1 MKLSRGA
8 HVRLSPS
15 AFHILLLVAG
25 AAFLLADAFHGNVW
39 FDESYSVGIA
49 NHSFADIW
57 YYSSGDVH
65 PVLIYWALH
74 VLNLVFGQNITIYR
88 LFTVA
93 GAIAMAVLGY
103 THVRRDAGWAT
114 GVLFSFFA
122 LFTPYISLMA
132 VEIRMYSW
140 ATFAVMLCF
149 IYAMRIIG
157 TQLATPPARI
167 AQAARGLKC
176 WAGTPRRWWIA
187 CFASSLA
194 CAYLHYF
201 GAMSAFMINVVL
213 LFALGARAWR
223 HRKGGPNPLPEQAV
237 RAGAPLRV
245 LIIGCVA
252 QVALYLPWI
261 ITAVTSQMGVVG
273 GTYWAKIVFP
283 TTYIELATYAF
294 LTSPL
299 SFAARGSYG
308 VVPQVIVQGIG
319 YAAVAVLAF
328 LIAWAARWATWR
340 IGLHRAA
347 RKQQIAAAKAQRA
360 GGAAGAEADAGAAG
374 TGAAN
379 DAANPLA
386 AGSTEMA
393 SGAIAGSAAPPSEN
407 QATTTTIELG
417 ESSISGTSASASTSA
432 AAGAS
437 AGSAANTAARAVK
450 HLRLKRFYAWLVS
463 DPIAPVVAALVVYF
477 GVFAISWTASM
488 VMNSMILYYRYLF
501 VAIGPLLFAI
511 ASVLSHVQTKPL
523 VAGVVAVTLAASV
536 MNQALLVRDDYDPAN
551 NVPVQQF
558 RETVDRVADQNGG
571 QSPLVVSTDIG
582 YMGVTSVMCPDIPQ
596 TYMDWQKGNWDRA
609 YMAYSPTLVSKMSWE
624 IIFNNFHGTFICLG
638 QAQND
643 SLPRD
648 ISDLSQKDGFNLV
661 EYHTYYRPYERTWM
675 TIAVMTKS

>member
-8 HVRLSPS
+8 HVRLSSS

-25 AAFLLADAFHGNVW
+25 DAFLLTDAFHGNVW

-103 THVRRDAGWAT
+103 THVRRDHGWAT

-149 IYAMRIIG
+149 IYAIRIIG

-167 AQAARGLKC
+167 AEAARGLKC
-176 WAGTPRRWWIA
+176 WAGTPRRWWIT

-223 HRKGGPNPLPEQAV
+223 HRKHGPNPLPEQAV

-261 ITAVTSQMGVVG
+261 VTAVTTQMGVVG
-273 GTYWAKIVFP
+273 GTYWAKIAFP

-308 VVPQVIVQGIG
+308 VVPQMLVQGIG
-319 YAAVAVLAF
+319 YAAAVVLAF
-328 LIAWAARWATWR
+328 LIAWAARWAAWR

-360 GGAAGAEADAGAAG
+360 GGAASASAG
-374 TGAAN
+374 T
-379 DAANPLA
+379 
-386 AGSTEMA
+386 A
-393 SGAIAGSAAPPSEN
+393 SDAIAGSAAIPSEDH
-407 QATTTTIELG
+407 AAAVAVGLAEG
-417 ESSISGTSASASTSA
+417 PISGTSACR

-437 AGSAANTAARAVK
+437 AGPAADTAVHAVK

-511 ASVLSHVQTKPL
+511 AAVLSHVRTKPL
-523 VAGVVAVTLAASV
+523 MAGVVAVTLAASV
-536 MNQALLVRDDYDPAN
+536 MNQTLLVRDDYDPAN

-558 RETVDRVADQNGG
+558 RETVNRVADQNGG

>member
-8 HVRLSPS
+8 HVRLSSS

-25 AAFLLADAFHGNVW
+25 AAFLLTDAFHGNVW

-103 THVRRDAGWAT
+103 THVRRDHGWAT

-167 AQAARGLKC
+167 AEAARGLKC

-223 HRKGGPNPLPEQAV
+223 HRKRGPHPLPDQAV

-245 LIIGCVA
+245 LIIGCIV

-299 SFAARGSYG
+299 SFAARDSYG

-319 YAAVAVLAF
+319 YAAVVVLAF
-328 LIAWAARWATWR
+328 LIAWAARWVTWR

-347 RKQQIAAAKAQRA
+347 RKQQIAAAKAQREGQA
-360 GGAAGAEADAGAAG
+360 AATVAKPGEGAAPCSNVGAGPDTDANGHFA
-374 TGAAN
+374 
-379 DAANPLA
+379 P
-386 AGSTEMA
+386 A
-393 SGAIAGSAAPPSEN
+393 S
-407 QATTTTIELG
+407 
-417 ESSISGTSASASTSA
+417 SASS
-432 AAGAS
+432 
-437 AGSAANTAARAVK
+437 VK

-523 VAGVVAVTLAASV
+523 VAGVVAVTLAASM

-624 IIFNNFHGTFICLG
+624 IIFDNFHGTFICLG

-648 ISDLSQKDGFNLV
+648 ISDLSQKDSFNLV

>member
-8 HVRLSPS
+8 HVRLSSS

-25 AAFLLADAFHGNVW
+25 AAFLLTDAFHGNVW

-74 VLNLVFGQNITIYR
+74 VLNLVFGPNITIYR

-103 THVRRDAGWAT
+103 THIRRDAGWAT

-157 TQLATPPARI
+157 TQLATPPVQI
-167 AQAARGLKC
+167 AEAARGLKC
-176 WAGTPRRWWIA
+176 WAGTPRRWWIT

-223 HRKGGPNPLPEQAV
+223 HRKHGPHPLPEQAV

-245 LIIGCVA
+245 LIIGCVV

-308 VVPQVIVQGIG
+308 VVPQMIVQGIG
-319 YAAVAVLAF
+319 YAAVVVLAF

-360 GGAAGAEADAGAAG
+360 GGAAGAKSA
-374 TGAAN
+374 
-379 DAANPLA
+379 
-386 AGSTEMA
+386 
-393 SGAIAGSAAPPSEN
+393 AGSAA
-407 QATTTTIELG
+407 G
-417 ESSISGTSASASTSA
+417 SAV
-432 AAGAS
+432 GAS
-437 AGSAANTAARAVK
+437 AGFAEGASAGPAANTAARAIK

-511 ASVLSHVQTKPL
+511 AAVLSHVQTKPL

-558 RETVDRVADQNGG
+558 RESVDRVADQNGG

-624 IIFNNFHGTFICLG
+624 IIFDNFHGTFICLG

>member
-8 HVRLSPS
+8 HVRLSSS

-25 AAFLLADAFHGNVW
+25 AAFLLTDAFHSNVW

-103 THVRRDAGWAT
+103 THVRRDHGWAT

-149 IYAMRIIG
+149 IYAIRIIG

-167 AQAARGLKC
+167 AKAARGLKC
-176 WAGTPRRWWIA
+176 WAGTPRRWWIT

-223 HRKGGPNPLPEQAV
+223 HRKHGPDPLPEQAV

-261 ITAVTSQMGVVG
+261 VTAVTSQMGVVG

-308 VVPQVIVQGIG
+308 VVPQVIVQAIG
-319 YAAVAVLAF
+319 YAAVVVLAF

-340 IGLHRAA
+340 IGLHHAA
-347 RKQQIAAAKAQRA
+347 RKQQIAEGKAASV
-360 GGAAGAEADAGAAG
+360 AGAGVGANLP
-374 TGAAN
+374 T
-379 DAANPLA
+379 
-386 AGSTEMA
+386 A
-393 SGAIAGSAAPPSEN
+393 SDAGSAA
-407 QATTTTIELG
+407 
-417 ESSISGTSASASTSA
+417 ASA
-432 AAGAS
+432 
-437 AGSAANTAARAVK
+437 ARPVK

-511 ASVLSHVQTKPL
+511 AAVLSHVRTKLL
-523 VAGVVAVTLAASV
+523 VTGVVAVTLAASV
-536 MNQALLVRDDYDPAN
+536 VNQALLVRDDYDPAN

-558 RETVDRVADQNGG
+558 RETVDRVANQNGG

-624 IIFNNFHGTFICLG
+624 IIFDNFHGTFICLG
-638 QAQND
+638 QAQSN

>member
-8 HVRLSPS
+8 QTRLSS
-15 AFHILLLVAG
+15 NAFHILLLVAG
-25 AAFLLADAFHGNVW
+25 AAFLLTDAFHGNVW

-74 VLNLVFGQNITIYR
+74 VLNLVFGQNITVYR

-103 THVRRDAGWAT
+103 THVRRDHGWAT

-122 LFTPYISLMA
+122 LFTPYIALMA

-157 TQLATPPARI
+157 TQLAAPPMRI
-167 AQAARGLKC
+167 AEAARGLKC
-176 WAGTPRRWWIA
+176 WAGTPRRWWIT

-223 HRKGGPNPLPEQAV
+223 HRKRGPHPLPEQAV
-237 RAGAPLRV
+237 SADAPLRV
-245 LIIGCVA
+245 LIIGCVV

-261 ITAVTSQMGVVG
+261 VTAVTSQMGVVG

-308 VVPQVIVQGIG
+308 VVPQVLVQGIG
-319 YAAVAVLAF
+319 YAAAVVLAF
-328 LIAWAARWATWR
+328 LIAWAARWAAWR

-360 GGAAGAEADAGAAG
+360 GASAGVDGH
-374 TGAAN
+374 
-379 DAANPLA
+379 
-386 AGSTEMA
+386 
-393 SGAIAGSAAPPSEN
+393 SAAAPADGQTAATPAGLSE
-407 QATTTTIELG
+407 
-417 ESSISGTSASASTSA
+417 GTASCPSTSA
-432 AAGAS
+432 AAR
-437 AGSAANTAARAVK
+437 TCPVR

-511 ASVLSHVQTKPL
+511 AAVLSHVRAKPL
-523 VAGVVAVTLAASV
+523 VAGVVVVTLAASV
-536 MNQALLVRDDYDPAN
+536 VNQALLVRDDYDPAN

-624 IIFNNFHGTFICLG
+624 IIFDNFHGTFICLG

>member
-8 HVRLSPS
+8 QARLSSS

-25 AAFLLADAFHGNVW
+25 AAFLLTDAFHGNVW

-74 VLNLVFGQNITIYR
+74 VLNLVFGQNITVYR

-103 THVRRDAGWAT
+103 THVRRDAGWKT

-157 TQLATPPARI
+157 TQLAKPPARI
-167 AQAARGLKC
+167 AEAARGLKC

-223 HRKGGPNPLPEQAV
+223 HRKRGPHPLPEQAV

-245 LIIGCVA
+245 LIIGCVV
-252 QVALYLPWI
+252 QVVLYLPWI
-261 ITAVTSQMGVVG
+261 VTAVTSQMGVVG

-283 TTYIELATYAF
+283 TTYIELATFAF

-319 YAAVAVLAF
+319 YAAVVVLAF
-328 LIAWAARWATWR
+328 LIAWTARWATWR

-347 RKQQIAAAKAQRA
+347 RKQQIAEAKAQRA
-360 GGAAGAEADAGAAG
+360 GAAVGTAAGVNVPS
-374 TGAAN
+374 AAN

-386 AGSTEMA
+386 IASTGTASDMFTGSNATPCENH
-393 SGAIAGSAAPPSEN
+393 GA
-407 QATTTTIELG
+407 ATTAGFAEG
-417 ESSISGTSASASTSA
+417 SISSASTTESA
-432 AAGAS
+432 ATHTS
-437 AGSAANTAARAVK
+437 PVK

-511 ASVLSHVQTKPL
+511 AAVLSHVRTKPL
-523 VAGVVAVTLAASV
+523 VAGVVVVTLATSV
-536 MNQALLVRDDYDPAN
+536 VNQALLVRDDYDPAN

-624 IIFNNFHGTFICLG
+624 IIFDNFHGTFICLG

>member
-8 HVRLSPS
+8 HVRLSSS

-25 AAFLLADAFHGNVW
+25 AAFLLTDAFHGNVW

-103 THVRRDAGWAT
+103 THVRRDHGWAT

-149 IYAMRIIG
+149 IYVIRIIG

-167 AQAARGLKC
+167 AEAARGLKC

-237 RAGAPLRV
+237 CAGAPLRV

-261 ITAVTSQMGVVG
+261 VTAVTSQMGVVG

-308 VVPQVIVQGIG
+308 VVPQVLVQGIG
-319 YAAVAVLAF
+319 YAAAVVLAF
-328 LIAWAARWATWR
+328 LIAWAARWAAWR

-347 RKQQIAAAKAQRA
+347 RKQQIAAAKAQRTD
-360 GGAAGAEADAGAAG
+360 GAASASAG
-374 TGAAN
+374 T
-379 DAANPLA
+379 
-386 AGSTEMA
+386 A
-393 SGAIAGSAAPPSEN
+393 SDTITGSAATPSKDHAAAMAAGLAEDP
-407 QATTTTIELG
+407 
-417 ESSISGTSASASTSA
+417 ISGASACR

-437 AGSAANTAARAVK
+437 ADPAVDTAVRAVK

-463 DPIAPVVAALVVYF
+463 DPIAPVAAALVVYF

-511 ASVLSHVQTKPL
+511 AAVLSHVRTKPL
-523 VAGVVAVTLAASV
+523 VVGVVAVTLAASV

-624 IIFNNFHGTFICLG
+624 IIFDNFHGTFICLG
-638 QAQND
+638 QAQNN

>member
-8 HVRLSPS
+8 HVRLSSS

-74 VLNLVFGQNITIYR
+74 VLSLVFGQNITIYR
-88 LFTVA
+88 LFAVA

-103 THVRRDAGWAT
+103 THVRRDHGWAT

-149 IYAMRIIG
+149 IYAIRIIG

-167 AQAARGLKC
+167 AEAARGLKC
-176 WAGTPRRWWIA
+176 WAGTPRRWWIT

-223 HRKGGPNPLPEQAV
+223 HRKRGPNQLPEQAV

-261 ITAVTSQMGVVG
+261 VTAVTSQMGVVG

-308 VVPQVIVQGIG
+308 VVPQVLVQGIG
-319 YAAVAVLAF
+319 YAAAVVLAF
-328 LIAWAARWATWR
+328 LIAWAARWAAWR

-360 GGAAGAEADAGAAG
+360 GGAARASAG
-374 TGAAN
+374 TAAKL
-379 DAANPLA
+379 DE
-386 AGSTEMA
+386 GS
-393 SGAIAGSAAPPSEN
+393 ISAA
-407 QATTTTIELG
+407 
-417 ESSISGTSASASTSA
+417 SACR

-437 AGSAANTAARAVK
+437 AGPAIDTAVRAVK

-463 DPIAPVVAALVVYF
+463 DPIAPVAAALVVYF

-511 ASVLSHVQTKPL
+511 AAVLSHVRTKPL

-536 MNQALLVRDDYDPAN
+536 VNQALLVRDDYDPAN

-558 RETVDRVADQNGG
+558 RETVDRVANQNGG

-638 QAQND
+638 QAQNN

-661 EYHTYYRPYERTWM
+661 ECHTYYRPYERTWM

>member
-1 MKLSRGA
+1 MKLSRA
-8 HVRLSPS
+8 VHARFSS
-15 AFHILLLVAG
+15 NAFHILLLVAG
-25 AAFLLADAFHGNVW
+25 AAFLLTDAFHGNVW

-103 THVRRDAGWAT
+103 THVRRDHGWAT

-149 IYAMRIIG
+149 IYAIRIIG

-167 AQAARGLKC
+167 AEAARGLKC

-223 HRKGGPNPLPEQAV
+223 HRKRGPHPLPDQAV

-245 LIIGCVA
+245 LIIGCIV

-319 YAAVAVLAF
+319 YAAVVVLAF

-347 RKQQIAAAKAQRA
+347 RKQQIAEAKAQREGQA
-360 GGAAGAEADAGAAG
+360 AATAAKPGEGAAPCSNVGAGPDTDANGHFA
-374 TGAAN
+374 
-379 DAANPLA
+379 P
-386 AGSTEMA
+386 A
-393 SGAIAGSAAPPSEN
+393 S
-407 QATTTTIELG
+407 
-417 ESSISGTSASASTSA
+417 SASS
-432 AAGAS
+432 
-437 AGSAANTAARAVK
+437 VK

-624 IIFNNFHGTFICLG
+624 IIFDNFHGTFICLG

>member
-1 MKLSRGA
+1 MKLSRA
-8 HVRLSPS
+8 VHARFSS
-15 AFHILLLVAG
+15 NAFHILLLVAG
-25 AAFLLADAFHGNVW
+25 AAFLLTDAFHGNVW

-103 THVRRDAGWAT
+103 THIRRDAGWAT

-167 AQAARGLKC
+167 AEAARGLKC
-176 WAGTPRRWWIA
+176 WAGTPRRWWIT

-223 HRKGGPNPLPEQAV
+223 HRKCGPHPLPDQAV

-245 LIIGCVA
+245 LIIGCVV

-347 RKQQIAAAKAQRA
+347 RKQQIAAAKAQREGQA
-360 GGAAGAEADAGAAG
+360 AATAAKPGEGAAPCSNVGAGPDTDANGHFA
-374 TGAAN
+374 
-379 DAANPLA
+379 P
-386 AGSTEMA
+386 A
-393 SGAIAGSAAPPSEN
+393 S
-407 QATTTTIELG
+407 
-417 ESSISGTSASASTSA
+417 SASS
-432 AAGAS
+432 
-437 AGSAANTAARAVK
+437 VK

>member
-8 HVRLSPS
+8 HVRLSSS

-25 AAFLLADAFHGNVW
+25 AAFLLTDAFHGNVW

-74 VLNLVFGQNITIYR
+74 VLNLVFGQNITVYR

-103 THVRRDAGWAT
+103 THVRRDHGWKT

-157 TQLATPPARI
+157 TQLAAPPARI
-167 AQAARGLKC
+167 AEAARGLKC
-176 WAGTPRRWWIA
+176 WAGTPRRWWIT

-223 HRKGGPNPLPEQAV
+223 HRKRGPHPLPEQAV
-237 RAGAPLRV
+237 SAGAPLRV
-245 LIIGCVA
+245 LITGCVV

-261 ITAVTSQMGVVG
+261 VTAVTSQMGVVG

-308 VVPQVIVQGIG
+308 VVPQVLVQGIG
-319 YAAVAVLAF
+319 YAAVVVLAF

-347 RKQQIAAAKAQRA
+347 RKQQIAEAKAQRA
-360 GGAAGAEADAGAAG
+360 GGAAGAESA
-374 TGAAN
+374 
-379 DAANPLA
+379 
-386 AGSTEMA
+386 
-393 SGAIAGSAAPPSEN
+393 AGSAA
-407 QATTTTIELG
+407 G
-417 ESSISGTSASASTSA
+417 ASAGFA
-432 AAGAS
+432 EGAS

-511 ASVLSHVQTKPL
+511 AAVLSHVQTKPL

-558 RETVDRVADQNGG
+558 RETVDRVADENGG

-624 IIFNNFHGTFICLG
+624 IIFDNFHGTFICLG

>member
-8 HVRLSPS
+8 HVRLSSS

-25 AAFLLADAFHGNVW
+25 AAFLLTDAFHGNVW

-103 THVRRDAGWAT
+103 THVRRDHGWAT

-149 IYAMRIIG
+149 IYAIRIIG

-176 WAGTPRRWWIA
+176 WAGTPRRWWIT

-223 HRKGGPNPLPEQAV
+223 HRKRGPNPLPEQAV
-237 RAGAPLRV
+237 CAGAPLRV

-252 QVALYLPWI
+252 QVVLYLPWI
-261 ITAVTSQMGVVG
+261 VTAVTNQMGVVG

-308 VVPQVIVQGIG
+308 VVPQVLVQGIG
-319 YAAVAVLAF
+319 YAAAVVLAF
-328 LIAWAARWATWR
+328 LIAWAARWAAWR

-347 RKQQIAAAKAQRA
+347 RKQQIAAAKAQRTD
-360 GGAAGAEADAGAAG
+360 GAASASAG
-374 TGAAN
+374 T
-379 DAANPLA
+379 
-386 AGSTEMA
+386 A
-393 SGAIAGSAAPPSEN
+393 SDTITGSAATPSKDHAAAMAAGLAEDP
-407 QATTTTIELG
+407 
-417 ESSISGTSASASTSA
+417 ISGASACR

-437 AGSAANTAARAVK
+437 ADPAVDTAVRAVK
-450 HLRLKRFYAWLVS
+450 HLRLKRFYAWLIS
-463 DPIAPVVAALVVYF
+463 DPIAPVAAALVVYF

-511 ASVLSHVQTKPL
+511 AAVLSHVRTKPL

-536 MNQALLVRDDYDPAN
+536 VNQALLVRDDYDPAN

-624 IIFNNFHGTFICLG
+624 IIFDNFHGTFICLG
-638 QAQND
+638 QAQNN

>member
-8 HVRLSPS
+8 HVRLSSS

-25 AAFLLADAFHGNVW
+25 AAFLLTDAFHGNVW

-103 THVRRDAGWAT
+103 THVRRDHGWAT

-157 TQLATPPARI
+157 TQLATPPAQI
-167 AQAARGLKC
+167 AEAARGLKC
-176 WAGTPRRWWIA
+176 WAGTPRRWWIT

-223 HRKGGPNPLPEQAV
+223 HRKHGPDPLPEQVV

-261 ITAVTSQMGVVG
+261 VTAVTSQMGVVG

-294 LTSPL
+294 LTSPM
-299 SFAARGSYG
+299 SFAGRGSYG
-308 VVPQVIVQGIG
+308 VVPQVIVQVIG
-319 YAAVAVLAF
+319 YAAAVVLAF

-347 RKQQIAAAKAQRA
+347 RKQQIAEGKAQRA
-360 GGAAGAEADAGAAG
+360 GGAARASAG
-374 TGAAN
+374 TAAKL
-379 DAANPLA
+379 DE
-386 AGSTEMA
+386 GS
-393 SGAIAGSAAPPSEN
+393 ISAA
-407 QATTTTIELG
+407 
-417 ESSISGTSASASTSA
+417 SACR

-437 AGSAANTAARAVK
+437 AGPAIDTAVRAVK

-463 DPIAPVVAALVVYF
+463 DPIAPVVAALVVYS

-511 ASVLSHVQTKPL
+511 AAVLSHVRTKPL

-536 MNQALLVRDDYDPAN
+536 VNQALLVRDDYDPAN

-558 RETVDRVADQNGG
+558 RETVDRVANQNGG

-638 QAQND
+638 QAQNN

>member
-8 HVRLSPS
+8 HVRLSSS

-25 AAFLLADAFHGNVW
+25 AAFLLTDAFHGNVW

-157 TQLATPPARI
+157 TQLATPPTRI

-245 LIIGCVA
+245 LIIGCVV

-308 VVPQVIVQGIG
+308 VVPQVLVQGIG
-319 YAAVAVLAF
+319 YAAVVVLAF

-347 RKQQIAAAKAQRA
+347 RKQQIAEAKAQRA
-360 GGAAGAEADAGAAG
+360 GGAAGAESA
-374 TGAAN
+374 
-379 DAANPLA
+379 
-386 AGSTEMA
+386 
-393 SGAIAGSAAPPSEN
+393 AGSAA
-407 QATTTTIELG
+407 G
-417 ESSISGTSASASTSA
+417 ASAGFA
-432 AAGAS
+432 EGAS

-450 HLRLKRFYAWLVS
+450 HLRLKRFYAWLIS

-511 ASVLSHVQTKPL
+511 AAVLSHVRTKPL

-536 MNQALLVRDDYDPAN
+536 VNQALLVRDDYDPAN

-558 RETVDRVADQNGG
+558 RETVDRVADENGG

-624 IIFNNFHGTFICLG
+624 IIFDNFHGTFICLG

-648 ISDLSQKDGFNLV
+648 ISDLSQKAGFNLV
-661 EYHTYYRPYERTWM
+661 EYHT
-675 TIAVMTKS
+675 

>member
-8 HVRLSPS
+8 HVRLSSS

-25 AAFLLADAFHGNVW
+25 AAFLLTDAFHGNVW

-103 THVRRDAGWAT
+103 THVRRDHGWAT

-149 IYAMRIIG
+149 IYAIRIIG

-167 AQAARGLKC
+167 AEAARGLKC
-176 WAGTPRRWWIA
+176 WAGTPRRWWIT

-223 HRKGGPNPLPEQAV
+223 HRKRGPNPLPEQAV
-237 RAGAPLRV
+237 RAGAPLHV

-252 QVALYLPWI
+252 QVTLYLPWI
-261 ITAVTSQMGVVG
+261 VTAVTSQMGVVG

-308 VVPQVIVQGIG
+308 VVPQVLVQGIG
-319 YAAVAVLAF
+319 YAAAVVLAF
-328 LIAWAARWATWR
+328 LIAWAARWAAWR

-360 GGAAGAEADAGAAG
+360 GGAARASAAAG
-374 TGAAN
+374 TAAKL
-379 DAANPLA
+379 DE
-386 AGSTEMA
+386 GS
-393 SGAIAGSAAPPSEN
+393 ISAA
-407 QATTTTIELG
+407 
-417 ESSISGTSASASTSA
+417 SACR

-437 AGSAANTAARAVK
+437 AGPAIDTAVRAVK

-511 ASVLSHVQTKPL
+511 AAVLSHVRTKPL

-536 MNQALLVRDDYDPAN
+536 VNQALLVRDDYDPAN

-558 RETVDRVADQNGG
+558 RETVDRVANQNGG

-638 QAQND
+638 QAQNN

>member
-1 MKLSRGA
+1 MKLSRA
-8 HVRLSPS
+8 AQARLSSS

-25 AAFLLADAFHGNVW
+25 AAFLLTDAFHGNVW

-74 VLNLVFGQNITIYR
+74 VLNLVFGQNITVYR

-93 GAIAMAVLGY
+93 GAIVMAVLGY
-103 THVRRDAGWAT
+103 THVRRDAGWKT

-176 WAGTPRRWWIA
+176 WAGTPRRWWIT

-223 HRKGGPNPLPEQAV
+223 HRKRGLHPLPEQAV

-245 LIIGCVA
+245 LIIGCIV
-252 QVALYLPWI
+252 QVALYLPWMV
-261 ITAVTSQMGVVG
+261 TAVTSQMGVVG

-308 VVPQVIVQGIG
+308 VVPQVLVQGIG
-319 YAAVAVLAF
+319 YAAIVVLAF

-347 RKQQIAAAKAQRA
+347 RKQQIAEAKAQRA
-360 GGAAGAEADAGAAG
+360 GGAAGAESAAG
-374 TGAAN
+374 V
-379 DAANPLA
+379 
-386 AGSTEMA
+386 S
-393 SGAIAGSAAPPSEN
+393 AGSAATPSEN
-407 QATTTTIELG
+407 QAAAIAAKPG
-417 ESSISGTSASASTSA
+417 EGAAPCSS
-432 AAGAS
+432 AGAS
-437 AGSAANTAARAVK
+437 SSTNANGHFAPASSTCSVK

-463 DPIAPVVAALVVYF
+463 EPVAPVVAALVVYF

-511 ASVLSHVQTKPL
+511 AAVLSHVRTKPL
-523 VAGVVAVTLAASV
+523 VAGVVVVTLAASV
-536 MNQALLVRDDYDPAN
+536 VNQALLVRDDYDPAN

-558 RETVDRVADQNGG
+558 RETVDRVADENGG

-609 YMAYSPTLVSKMSWE
+609 YMAYSPTLASKMSWE
-624 IIFNNFHGTFICLG
+624 IIFDNFHGTFICLG

>member
-8 HVRLSPS
+8 HVRLSSS

-25 AAFLLADAFHGNVW
+25 AAFLLTDAFHGNVW

-167 AQAARGLKC
+167 AEAARGLKC
-176 WAGTPRRWWIA
+176 WAGTPRRWWIT

-223 HRKGGPNPLPEQAV
+223 HRKHGPHPLPEQAV

-245 LIIGCVA
+245 LIIGCIV

-308 VVPQVIVQGIG
+308 VVPQVLVQGIG
-319 YAAVAVLAF
+319 YAAAVVLAF
-328 LIAWAARWATWR
+328 LIAWAARWAAWR

-347 RKQQIAAAKAQRA
+347 RKQQIAAAKAQREGQA
-360 GGAAGAEADAGAAG
+360 AVTAAKPGEGAAQCSNVGAGPDTDANGHFA
-374 TGAAN
+374 
-379 DAANPLA
+379 P
-386 AGSTEMA
+386 A
-393 SGAIAGSAAPPSEN
+393 S
-407 QATTTTIELG
+407 
-417 ESSISGTSASASTSA
+417 SASS
-432 AAGAS
+432 
-437 AGSAANTAARAVK
+437 VK

-511 ASVLSHVQTKPL
+511 ASVLSHVRTKPL
-523 VAGVVAVTLAASV
+523 VAGVVTVTLAASV

>member
-8 HVRLSPS
+8 QARLSSS

-25 AAFLLADAFHGNVW
+25 SAFLLTDAFHGNVW

-74 VLNLVFGQNITIYR
+74 VLNLVFGQSITVYR

-103 THVRRDAGWAT
+103 THVRRDAGWKT

-157 TQLATPPARI
+157 TQLATPPALI
-167 AQAARGLKC
+167 AEAARGLKC
-176 WAGTPRRWWIA
+176 WAGTPRRWWIT

-223 HRKGGPNPLPEQAV
+223 HRKHGPHPLPEQAV

-245 LIIGCVA
+245 LIIGCIV

-261 ITAVTSQMGVVG
+261 VTAVTSQMGVVG

-319 YAAVAVLAF
+319 YAAVVVLAF
-328 LIAWAARWATWR
+328 LIAWSARWATWR

-347 RKQQIAAAKAQRA
+347 RKQQIAAAKAQRE
-360 GGAAGAEADAGAAG
+360 GAAGAESAVG
-374 TGAAN
+374 T
-379 DAANPLA
+379 
-386 AGSTEMA
+386 
-393 SGAIAGSAAPPSEN
+393 
-407 QATTTTIELG
+407 
-417 ESSISGTSASASTSA
+417 
-432 AAGAS
+432 S
-437 AGSAANTAARAVK
+437 AGSAATPSENQTPATTTGLDKGSISRTSSAPTTSASAAAAAYPVK
-450 HLRLKRFYAWLVS
+450 LLRLKRFYAWLVS
-463 DPIAPVVAALVVYF
+463 DAIAPVVAALVVYF

-511 ASVLSHVQTKPL
+511 AAVLSHVQTKPL
-523 VAGVVAVTLAASV
+523 VAGVVVVTLAASV
-536 MNQALLVRDDYDPAN
+536 VNQALLVRDDYDPAN

-624 IIFNNFHGTFICLG
+624 IIFDNFHGTFICLG

>member
-1 MKLSRGA
+1 MKLSRA
-8 HVRLSPS
+8 VHARFSS
-15 AFHILLLVAG
+15 NAFHILLLVAG
-25 AAFLLADAFHGNVW
+25 AAFLLTDAFHGNVW

-57 YYSSGDVH
+57 NYSSGDVH
-65 PVLIYWALH
+65 PVLMYWALH

-167 AQAARGLKC
+167 AEAARGLKC

-223 HRKGGPNPLPEQAV
+223 HRKRGPHPLPDQAV

-245 LIIGCVA
+245 LIIGCIV

-319 YAAVAVLAF
+319 YAAVVVLAF

-347 RKQQIAAAKAQRA
+347 RKQQIAEAKAQREGQA
-360 GGAAGAEADAGAAG
+360 AATAAKPGEGAAPCSNVGAGPDTDANGHFA
-374 TGAAN
+374 
-379 DAANPLA
+379 P
-386 AGSTEMA
+386 A
-393 SGAIAGSAAPPSEN
+393 S
-407 QATTTTIELG
+407 
-417 ESSISGTSASASTSA
+417 SASS
-432 AAGAS
+432 
-437 AGSAANTAARAVK
+437 VK

-624 IIFNNFHGTFICLG
+624 IIFDNFHGTFICLG

>member
-1 MKLSRGA
+1 MKLSRDA
-8 HVRLSPS
+8 HARLSSS

-25 AAFLLADAFHGNVW
+25 AAFLLTDAFHGNVW

-74 VLNLVFGQNITIYR
+74 VVNLVFGQNITIYR

-149 IYAMRIIG
+149 IYALRIIG

-167 AQAARGLKC
+167 AEAARGLKC
-176 WAGTPRRWWIA
+176 WAGTPRRWWIV

-223 HRKGGPNPLPEQAV
+223 HRKGGPHPLPEQAV

-245 LIIGCVA
+245 LIIGCVV

-261 ITAVTSQMGVVG
+261 LTAVTSQMGVVG

-319 YAAVAVLAF
+319 YAAVVVLAF
-328 LIAWAARWATWR
+328 LIAWAARWVTWR

-360 GGAAGAEADAGAAG
+360 GGVAGAEADAG
-374 TGAAN
+374 T
-379 DAANPLA
+379 
-386 AGSTEMA
+386 
-393 SGAIAGSAAPPSEN
+393 SAAPV
-407 QATTTTIELG
+407 
-417 ESSISGTSASASTSA
+417 
-432 AAGAS
+432 AGAS
-437 AGSAANTAARAVK
+437 AGPAAAAAACPIK

-463 DPIAPVVAALVVYF
+463 DPIAPVVAALTVYF

-523 VAGVVAVTLAASV
+523 VVGVVAVTLAASV

>member
-8 HVRLSPS
+8 HVRLSSS

-25 AAFLLADAFHGNVW
+25 AAFLLTDAFHGNVW

-103 THVRRDAGWAT
+103 THVRRDHGWAT

-140 ATFAVMLCF
+140 ATFTVMLCF
-149 IYAMRIIG
+149 IYAIRIIG

-167 AQAARGLKC
+167 AEAARGLKC
-176 WAGTPRRWWIA
+176 WAGTPRRWWIT

-223 HRKGGPNPLPEQAV
+223 HRKSGPNPLPEQAV
-237 RAGAPLRV
+237 CADAPLRV

-261 ITAVTSQMGVVG
+261 VTAVTSQMGVVG

-308 VVPQVIVQGIG
+308 VVPQVLVQGIG
-319 YAAVAVLAF
+319 YAAAVVLAF
-328 LIAWAARWATWR
+328 LIAWAARWAAWR

-347 RKQQIAAAKAQRA
+347 RKQQIAAAKAQRTD
-360 GGAAGAEADAGAAG
+360 GAASASAG
-374 TGAAN
+374 T
-379 DAANPLA
+379 
-386 AGSTEMA
+386 A
-393 SGAIAGSAAPPSEN
+393 SDTITGSAATPSKDHAAAMAAGLAEDP
-407 QATTTTIELG
+407 
-417 ESSISGTSASASTSA
+417 ISGASACR

-437 AGSAANTAARAVK
+437 ADPAVDTAVRAVK

-463 DPIAPVVAALVVYF
+463 DPIAPVAAALVVYF

-511 ASVLSHVQTKPL
+511 AAVLSHVRTKPL

-536 MNQALLVRDDYDPAN
+536 VNQALLVRDDYDSAN

-624 IIFNNFHGTFICLG
+624 IIFDNFHGTFICLG

>member
-1 MKLSRGA
+1 MKLSRDA
-8 HVRLSPS
+8 HARLSSS

-25 AAFLLADAFHGNVW
+25 AAFLLTDAFHGNVW

-167 AQAARGLKC
+167 AEAARGLKC

-223 HRKGGPNPLPEQAV
+223 HRKRGPHPLPDQAV

-245 LIIGCVA
+245 LIIGCIV

-308 VVPQVIVQGIG
+308 VVPQVIVQVIG
-319 YAAVAVLAF
+319 YAAVVVLAF

-360 GGAAGAEADAGAAG
+360 GGAAGAESTAGASAG
-374 TGAAN
+374 PAA
-379 DAANPLA
+379 
-386 AGSTEMA
+386 T
-393 SGAIAGSAAPPSEN
+393 PSEN
-407 QATTTTIELG
+407 QAATTTNGLG
-417 ESSISGTSASASTSA
+417 ERSISDTSASASAAA

-437 AGSAANTAARAVK
+437 AGPAANTAARAVK
-450 HLRLKRFYAWLVS
+450 HLRLKRFYAWIISV
-463 DPIAPVVAALVVYF
+463 PIAPVVAALVVYF

-523 VAGVVAVTLAASV
+523 VAGVVAVTLTASV
-536 MNQALLVRDDYDPAN
+536 MNQALLVRDDYDLAN

>member
-8 HVRLSPS
+8 HERLSSS

-25 AAFLLADAFHGNVW
+25 AAFLLTDAFHGNVW

-157 TQLATPPARI
+157 TQLATPPTRI
-167 AQAARGLKC
+167 AQASRGLKC

-223 HRKGGPNPLPEQAV
+223 HRKRGPNPLPEQAV

-245 LIIGCVA
+245 LIIGCVV

-360 GGAAGAEADAGAAG
+360 GGAAGAESAAG
-374 TGAAN
+374 V
-379 DAANPLA
+379 
-386 AGSTEMA
+386 S
-393 SGAIAGSAAPPSEN
+393 AGSAATPSEN
-407 QATTTTIELG
+407 QAAAIAAGLG
-417 ESSISGTSASASTSA
+417 ERSISDASTVPTRGASASAGSA
-432 AAGAS
+432 VGAS
-437 AGSAANTAARAVK
+437 AGFAEGASAGPAANTAARAIK
-450 HLRLKRFYAWLVS
+450 HLRLKRFYAWLIS

-477 GVFAISWTASM
+477 GVFAISWTAST

-511 ASVLSHVQTKPL
+511 AAVLSHVRTKPL

-558 RETVDRVADQNGG
+558 RETVDRVADENGG

-624 IIFNNFHGTFICLG
+624 IIFDNFHGTFICLG

>member
-8 HVRLSPS
+8 HVRLSSS

-103 THVRRDAGWAT
+103 THVRRDHGWAT

-149 IYAMRIIG
+149 IYAIRIIG

-167 AQAARGLKC
+167 AEAARGLKC
-176 WAGTPRRWWIA
+176 WAGTPRRWWIT

-223 HRKGGPNPLPEQAV
+223 HRKRGPNPLPEQAV

-261 ITAVTSQMGVVG
+261 VTAVTSQMGVVG

-308 VVPQVIVQGIG
+308 VVPQVLVQGIG
-319 YAAVAVLAF
+319 YAAAVVLAF
-328 LIAWAARWATWR
+328 LIAWAARWAAWR

-360 GGAAGAEADAGAAG
+360 GGAASASAG
-374 TGAAN
+374 T
-379 DAANPLA
+379 
-386 AGSTEMA
+386 A
-393 SGAIAGSAAPPSEN
+393 SDTITGSAATPSKDHAAAMAAGLAEDP
-407 QATTTTIELG
+407 
-417 ESSISGTSASASTSA
+417 ISGASACR

-437 AGSAANTAARAVK
+437 ADPAVDTAAYSVK

-463 DPIAPVVAALVVYF
+463 DPIAPVAAALVVYF

-511 ASVLSHVQTKPL
+511 AAVLSHVRTKPL

-536 MNQALLVRDDYDPAN
+536 VNQALLVRDDYDPAN

-624 IIFNNFHGTFICLG
+624 IIFDNFHGTFICLG
-638 QAQND
+638 QAQNN

>member
-8 HVRLSPS
+8 HVRLSSS

-25 AAFLLADAFHGNVW
+25 AAFLLTDAFHGNVW

-103 THVRRDAGWAT
+103 THVRRDHGWAT

-149 IYAMRIIG
+149 IYAIRIIG

-167 AQAARGLKC
+167 AEAARGLKC
-176 WAGTPRRWWIA
+176 WAGTPRRWWIM

-223 HRKGGPNPLPEQAV
+223 HRKRGPNLLPEQAV

-252 QVALYLPWI
+252 QVTLYLPWI
-261 ITAVTSQMGVVG
+261 VTAVTSQMGVVG

-308 VVPQVIVQGIG
+308 VVPQVLVQGIG
-319 YAAVAVLAF
+319 YAAAVVLAF
-328 LIAWAARWATWR
+328 LIAWAARWAAWR

-360 GGAAGAEADAGAAG
+360 GGAARASAG
-374 TGAAN
+374 TAAKL
-379 DAANPLA
+379 DE
-386 AGSTEMA
+386 GS
-393 SGAIAGSAAPPSEN
+393 ISAA
-407 QATTTTIELG
+407 
-417 ESSISGTSASASTSA
+417 SACR

-437 AGSAANTAARAVK
+437 AGPAIDTAVRAVK

-463 DPIAPVVAALVVYF
+463 DPIAPVAAALVVYF

-511 ASVLSHVQTKPL
+511 AAVLSHVRTKPL

-536 MNQALLVRDDYDPAN
+536 VNQALLVRDDYDPAN

-558 RETVDRVADQNGG
+558 RETVDRVANQNGG

-638 QAQND
+638 QAQNN

-661 EYHTYYRPYERTWM
+661 ECHTYYRPYERTWM

>member
-8 HVRLSPS
+8 HVRLSSS

-103 THVRRDAGWAT
+103 THVRRDHGWAT

-149 IYAMRIIG
+149 IYAIRIIG

-167 AQAARGLKC
+167 AEAARGLKC
-176 WAGTPRRWWIA
+176 WAGTPRRWWIT

-223 HRKGGPNPLPEQAV
+223 HRKRGPNPLPEQAV

-261 ITAVTSQMGVVG
+261 VTAVTSQMGVVG

-308 VVPQVIVQGIG
+308 VVPQVLVQGIG
-319 YAAVAVLAF
+319 YAAAVVLAF
-328 LIAWAARWATWR
+328 LIAWAARWAAWR

-347 RKQQIAAAKAQRA
+347 RKQQIAEAKAQREGQA
-360 GGAAGAEADAGAAG
+360 AAMAAKPGEGAVLRSRAGAGPDTDANGHFA
-374 TGAAN
+374 
-379 DAANPLA
+379 P
-386 AGSTEMA
+386 A
-393 SGAIAGSAAPPSEN
+393 S
-407 QATTTTIELG
+407 
-417 ESSISGTSASASTSA
+417 SASS
-432 AAGAS
+432 
-437 AGSAANTAARAVK
+437 VK
-450 HLRLKRFYAWLVS
+450 HLRLKRFYAWLIS

-477 GVFAISWTASM
+477 GVFTISWTASM

-501 VAIGPLLFAI
+501 VAIGPLLFSI
-511 ASVLSHVQTKPL
+511 AAVLSHVRTKPL
-523 VAGVVAVTLAASV
+523 VVGVVAVTLAASV

-624 IIFNNFHGTFICLG
+624 IIFDNFHGTFICLG
-638 QAQND
+638 QAQNN

>member
-8 HVRLSPS
+8 HERLSSS

-25 AAFLLADAFHGNVW
+25 AAFLLTDAFHGNVW

-49 NHSFADIW
+49 NHSFAGIW

-157 TQLATPPARI
+157 TQLATPPTRI

-223 HRKGGPNPLPEQAV
+223 HRKGGSHPLPEQAV

-245 LIIGCVA
+245 LIIGCVV

-319 YAAVAVLAF
+319 YAAVVVLAF

-347 RKQQIAAAKAQRA
+347 RKQQIAEAKAQREGQA
-360 GGAAGAEADAGAAG
+360 AATAAKPGEGAA
-374 TGAAN
+374 
-379 DAANPLA
+379 PC
-386 AGSTEMA
+386 
-393 SGAIAGSAAPPSEN
+393 
-407 QATTTTIELG
+407 
-417 ESSISGTSASASTSA
+417 SS
-432 AAGAS
+432 AGAS
-437 AGSAANTAARAVK
+437 SGTNANGHFAPASSTCSVK

-463 DPIAPVVAALVVYF
+463 EPVAPVVAALVVYF

-511 ASVLSHVQTKPL
+511 AAVLSHVRTKPL

-536 MNQALLVRDDYDPAN
+536 VNQALLVRDDYDPAN

-582 YMGVTSVMCPDIPQ
+582 YMSVMCPDIPQ

>member
-1 MKLSRGA
+1 MKLSRA
-8 HVRLSPS
+8 VHARFSS
-15 AFHILLLVAG
+15 NAFHILLLVAG
-25 AAFLLADAFHGNVW
+25 AAFLLTDAFHGNVW

-74 VLNLVFGQNITIYR
+74 VLNLVFGQNITLYR

-132 VEIRMYSW
+132 VEVRMYSW

-167 AQAARGLKC
+167 AEAARGLKC

-223 HRKGGPNPLPEQAV
+223 HRKRGPHPLPDQAV
-237 RAGAPLRV
+237 RACAPLRV
-245 LIIGCVA
+245 LIIGCVV

-347 RKQQIAAAKAQRA
+347 RKQQIATAKAQREGQA
-360 GGAAGAEADAGAAG
+360 AATAAKPGEGAAPCSNVGAGPDTDANGHFA
-374 TGAAN
+374 
-379 DAANPLA
+379 P
-386 AGSTEMA
+386 A
-393 SGAIAGSAAPPSEN
+393 S
-407 QATTTTIELG
+407 
-417 ESSISGTSASASTSA
+417 SASS
-432 AAGAS
+432 
-437 AGSAANTAARAVK
+437 VK

-536 MNQALLVRDDYDPAN
+536 MNQALLARDDYDPAN
-551 NVPVQQF
+551 TVPVQQF

>member
-8 HVRLSPS
+8 HVRLSSS

-25 AAFLLADAFHGNVW
+25 AAFLLTDAFHGNVW

-103 THVRRDAGWAT
+103 THVRRDHGWAT

-149 IYAMRIIG
+149 IYAIRIIG

-176 WAGTPRRWWIA
+176 WAGTPRRWWIT

-223 HRKGGPNPLPEQAV
+223 HRKRGPNPLPEQAV
-237 RAGAPLRV
+237 CAGAPLRV

-252 QVALYLPWI
+252 QVVLYLPWI
-261 ITAVTSQMGVVG
+261 VTAVTSQMGVVG

-308 VVPQVIVQGIG
+308 VVPQVLVQGIG
-319 YAAVAVLAF
+319 YAAAVVLAF
-328 LIAWAARWATWR
+328 LIAWAARWAAWR

-347 RKQQIAAAKAQRA
+347 RKQQIAAAKAQRTD
-360 GGAAGAEADAGAAG
+360 GAASASAG
-374 TGAAN
+374 T
-379 DAANPLA
+379 
-386 AGSTEMA
+386 A
-393 SGAIAGSAAPPSEN
+393 SDTITGSAATPSKDHAAAMAAGLAEDP
-407 QATTTTIELG
+407 
-417 ESSISGTSASASTSA
+417 ISGASACR

-437 AGSAANTAARAVK
+437 ADPAVDTAVRAVK
-450 HLRLKRFYAWLVS
+450 HLRLKRFYAWLIS
-463 DPIAPVVAALVVYF
+463 DPIAPVAAALVVYF

-511 ASVLSHVQTKPL
+511 AAVLSHVRTKPL

-536 MNQALLVRDDYDPAN
+536 VNQALLVRDDYDPAN

-624 IIFNNFHGTFICLG
+624 IIFDNFHGTFICLG

>member
-8 HVRLSPS
+8 HVRLSSS

-103 THVRRDAGWAT
+103 THVRRDHGWAT

-149 IYAMRIIG
+149 IYAIRIIG

-167 AQAARGLKC
+167 AEAARGLKC
-176 WAGTPRRWWIA
+176 WAGTPRRWWIT

-223 HRKGGPNPLPEQAV
+223 HRKRGPNPLPEQAV

-261 ITAVTSQMGVVG
+261 VTAVTSQMGVVG

-308 VVPQVIVQGIG
+308 VVPQVLVQGIG
-319 YAAVAVLAF
+319 YAAAVVLAF
-328 LIAWAARWATWR
+328 LIAWAARWAAWR

-347 RKQQIAAAKAQRA
+347 RKQQIAEAKAQREGQA
-360 GGAAGAEADAGAAG
+360 AAMAAKPGEGAVLRSRAGAGPDTDANGHFA
-374 TGAAN
+374 
-379 DAANPLA
+379 P
-386 AGSTEMA
+386 A
-393 SGAIAGSAAPPSEN
+393 S
-407 QATTTTIELG
+407 
-417 ESSISGTSASASTSA
+417 SASS
-432 AAGAS
+432 
-437 AGSAANTAARAVK
+437 VK
-450 HLRLKRFYAWLVS
+450 HLRLKRFYAWLIS

-477 GVFAISWTASM
+477 GVFTISWTASM

-511 ASVLSHVQTKPL
+511 AAVLSHVRTKPL

-536 MNQALLVRDDYDPAN
+536 VNQALLVRDDYDPAN

-558 RETVDRVADQNGG
+558 RETVDRVANQNGG

-638 QAQND
+638 QAQNN

>member
-8 HVRLSPS
+8 QARLSSS

-25 AAFLLADAFHGNVW
+25 AAFLLTDAFHGNVW

-74 VLNLVFGQNITIYR
+74 VLNLVFGQNITVYR

-103 THVRRDAGWAT
+103 THVRRDAGWKT

-157 TQLATPPARI
+157 TQLAKPPARI
-167 AQAARGLKC
+167 AEAARGLKC

-223 HRKGGPNPLPEQAV
+223 HRKRGPHPLPEQAV

-245 LIIGCVA
+245 LIIGCVV
-252 QVALYLPWI
+252 QVVLYLPWI
-261 ITAVTSQMGVVG
+261 VTAVTSQMGVVG

-283 TTYIELATYAF
+283 TTYIELATFAF

-319 YAAVAVLAF
+319 YAAVVVLAF
-328 LIAWAARWATWR
+328 LIAWTARWATWR

-347 RKQQIAAAKAQRA
+347 RKQQIAEAKAQRA
-360 GGAAGAEADAGAAG
+360 GAAVGTAAGVNVPS
-374 TGAAN
+374 AAN

-386 AGSTEMA
+386 IASTGTASDMFTGSNATPCENH
-393 SGAIAGSAAPPSEN
+393 GA
-407 QATTTTIELG
+407 ATTAGFAEG
-417 ESSISGTSASASTSA
+417 SISSASTTESA
-432 AAGAS
+432 ATHTS
-437 AGSAANTAARAVK
+437 PVK

-511 ASVLSHVQTKPL
+511 AAVLSHVRTKPL

-536 MNQALLVRDDYDPAN
+536 VNQTLLVRDDYDPAN

-624 IIFNNFHGTFICLG
+624 IIFDNFHGTFICLG

>member
-8 HVRLSPS
+8 HERLSSS

-25 AAFLLADAFHGNVW
+25 AAFLLTDAFHGNVW

-157 TQLATPPARI
+157 TQLATPPTRI

-213 LFALGARAWR
+213 LFALGARTWR
-223 HRKGGPNPLPEQAV
+223 HRKGGPHPLPEQAV

-245 LIIGCVA
+245 LIIGCVV

-360 GGAAGAEADAGAAG
+360 GGAAGAESAAG
-374 TGAAN
+374 V
-379 DAANPLA
+379 
-386 AGSTEMA
+386 S
-393 SGAIAGSAAPPSEN
+393 AGSAATPSEN
-407 QATTTTIELG
+407 QAAAIAAGLG
-417 ESSISGTSASASTSA
+417 ERSISDASTVPTRGASASAGSA
-432 AAGAS
+432 VGAS
-437 AGSAANTAARAVK
+437 AGFAEGASAGPAANTAARAIK
-450 HLRLKRFYAWLVS
+450 HLRLKRFYAWLIS
-463 DPIAPVVAALVVYF
+463 DPIAPVVAAMVVYF

-511 ASVLSHVQTKPL
+511 AAVLSHVRTKPL
-523 VAGVVAVTLAASV
+523 VAGVVVVTLAASV
-536 MNQALLVRDDYDPAN
+536 VNQALLVRDDYDPAN

-558 RETVDRVADQNGG
+558 REAVDRVADENGG

-624 IIFNNFHGTFICLG
+624 IIFDNFHGTFICLG

-648 ISDLSQKDGFNLV
+648 ISDLSKKDGFNLV

>member
-8 HVRLSPS
+8 HVRLSSS

-25 AAFLLADAFHGNVW
+25 AAFLLTDAFHGNVW

-103 THVRRDAGWAT
+103 THVRRDHGWAT

-140 ATFAVMLCF
+140 ATFTVMLCF
-149 IYAMRIIG
+149 IYAIRIIG

-176 WAGTPRRWWIA
+176 WAGTPRRWWIT

-223 HRKGGPNPLPEQAV
+223 HRKRGPNPLPEQAV
-237 RAGAPLRV
+237 CAGAPLRV

-252 QVALYLPWI
+252 QVVLYLPWI
-261 ITAVTSQMGVVG
+261 VTAVTSQMGVVG

-308 VVPQVIVQGIG
+308 VVPQVLVQGIG
-319 YAAVAVLAF
+319 YAAAVVLAF
-328 LIAWAARWATWR
+328 LIAWAARWAAWR

-347 RKQQIAAAKAQRA
+347 RKQQIAAAKAQRTD
-360 GGAAGAEADAGAAG
+360 GAASASAG
-374 TGAAN
+374 T
-379 DAANPLA
+379 
-386 AGSTEMA
+386 A
-393 SGAIAGSAAPPSEN
+393 SDTITGSAATPSKDHAAAMAAGLAEDP
-407 QATTTTIELG
+407 
-417 ESSISGTSASASTSA
+417 ISGASACR

-437 AGSAANTAARAVK
+437 ADPAVDTAVRAVK

-463 DPIAPVVAALVVYF
+463 DPIAPVAAALVVYF

-511 ASVLSHVQTKPL
+511 AAVLSHVRTKPL

-536 MNQALLVRDDYDPAN
+536 VNQALLVRDDYDPAN

-638 QAQND
+638 QAQNN